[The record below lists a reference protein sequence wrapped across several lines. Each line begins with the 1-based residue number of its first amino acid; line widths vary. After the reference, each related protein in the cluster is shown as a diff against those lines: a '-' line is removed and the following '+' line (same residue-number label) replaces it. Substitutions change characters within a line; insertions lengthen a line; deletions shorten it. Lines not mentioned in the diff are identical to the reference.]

1 MVQDLHQ
8 EWETFQTRVVPT
20 ERGDRAVLTIDI
32 HARGRASGWP
42 STAICAHLVEF
53 RDGMILRLEAFR
65 DKDAAMQALEA
76 T

>member
-8 EWETFQTRVVPT
+8 EWETFQTRCHDH

-32 HARGRASGWP
+32 RPRARERVP
-42 STAICAHLVEF
+42 STATCTTSEF